1 MVDESDHDPRQA
13 AMRAYVIAG
22 RDLLATSGAGSGG
35 TRAYVAPIVE
45 RVHSLGR
52 PCALVMVPS
61 REEAAL
67 VSDEFRRITGAKG
80 LRVAA
85 VSGGPGI
92 AKQITAAG
100 RADILIA
107 VPGRLLDLL
116 RRRLLRLNH
125 VGVCV
130 VDQVDR
136 MLDRGLLP
144 NVGVVLS
151 VLPHQRQTILF
162 STTFDGEIGV
172 LAARFTKEPVRHEVG
187 EQHDAGTSLRVVYP
201 ERTPMAGRGAHIQ
214 SRRRPGYR
222 P

>member
-1 MVDESDHDPRQA
+1 
-13 AMRAYVIAG
+13 
-22 RDLLATSGAGSGG
+22 
-35 TRAYVAPIVE
+35 
-45 RVHSLGR
+45 
-52 PCALVMVPS
+52 MVPS
-61 REEAAL
+61 RERAAH
-67 VSDEFRRITGAKG
+67 VSDEFRRITDAKG

-116 RRRLLRLNH
+116 RRRLLRLNQ

-130 VDQVDR
+130 VDQADR

-151 VLPHQRQTILF
+151 VLPQPRQTMVF
-162 STTFDGEIGV
+162 STTFDGEIGA
-172 LAARFTKEPVRHEVG
+172 LAVRFTKEPVRHQVN
-187 EQHDAGTSLRVVYP
+187 EQQSPRHAAAR
-201 ERTPMAGRGAHIQ
+201 RTPRA
-214 SRRRPGYR
+214 RPNGGGSPHSEPGCR
-222 P
+222 A